1 MNKLK
6 SKRFI
11 IQLIVLTI
19 VIISSFNHY
28 LSSIGKNIP
37 WVSESLFHY
46 ICPVCGVT
54 SIYQLFASQTLWVVK
69 LKSTLGL
76 VIGLV
81 IILSVILGPII
92 CGFICPFGA
101 IQDIVAR
108 LGKKIFKN
116 KYNNFIP
123 KSLDKK
129 LKNVRYITLLLTI
142 ILTASSGVMILESI
156 NPYHAFLG
164 IFKNNI
170 SKIGFIILLIV
181 ITTSLFVQRPWCRY
195 LCPYGA
201 LLGLSNKIKLF
212 RIVRNNNTCVSCKKC
227 SKSFPM
233 GIAVHEKEEVRDL
246 SCISCL
252 ECVNDKVCPIKNTIT
267 CSSEDLIDEYTIDK
281 NIIRI
286 NETKIKQSN
295 EIIVLEEFEYEK

>member
-1 MNKLK
+1 
-6 SKRFI
+6 
-11 IQLIVLTI
+11 
-19 VIISSFNHY
+19 
-28 LSSIGKNIP
+28 
-37 WVSESLFHY
+37 
-46 ICPVCGVT
+46 
-54 SIYQLFASQTLWVVK
+54 
-69 LKSTLGL
+69 
-76 VIGLV
+76 
-81 IILSVILGPII
+81 
-92 CGFICPFGA
+92 
-101 IQDIVAR
+101 
-108 LGKKIFKN
+108 
-116 KYNNFIP
+116 
-123 KSLDKK
+123 
-129 LKNVRYITLLLTI
+129 
-142 ILTASSGVMILESI
+142 MILESI

-227 SKSFPM
+227 SKSCPM